1 MSLPTTSEILDVA
14 GLAVAVFESQGLRC
28 CLMGSVASYM
38 YGVSREPND
47 ADIVVLS
54 SVNSQEELKQMLV
67 RLNKQFFLVRS
78 RNPRAT
84 YRVLWSRIPGT
95 SKRCKVDILIPG
107 ILNVPAVPY
116 RHIVMKRRDHH
127 TLPVMPPIPQLLLKL
142 QGWADHRASPRKDM
156 RDKCHLDVRDVDSL
170 LVKVDEMRLRIDSED
185 VQWVPK
191 SLLTA
196 ATETLK
202 KYVVVASPAS
212 IYDWRALGFTVTD
225 RTAALRG

>member
-1 MSLPTTSEILDVA
+1 MSTPTTSEILDVA
-14 GLAVAVFESQGLRC
+14 SMAIAVFESQGLRC

-47 ADIVVLS
+47 VDIVVLS
-54 SVNSQEELKQMLV
+54 TVYSQEDLKQMLV
-67 RLNKQFFLVRS
+67 RQNRQFFLLRS

-107 ILNVPAVPY
+107 ILNVPTVPY
-116 RHIVMKRRDHH
+116 RHIVMKRRANR

-142 QGWADHRASPRKDM
+142 QGWTDHRASPRKDM
-156 RDKCHLDVRDVDSL
+156 REKCLLDVHDIDSL
-170 LVKVDEMRLRIDSED
+170 LEELQQMNLRIDSED
-185 VQWVPK
+185 VKWVPK
-191 SLLTA
+191 SMFTA

-202 KYVVVASPAS
+202 KYVVAASPTT
-212 IYDWRALGFTVTD
+212 IYDWRALGFTVPD
-225 RTAALRG
+225 RTAALRN